1 MGRSPKY
8 TFLQEE
14 IQMANEKMLNTTKR
28 VQIKTTIE
36 VPHHT
41 TQSGHH

>member
-14 IQMANEKMLNTTKR
+14 IQMANEKMLNAANYKR
-28 VQIKTTIE
+28 KANKNYN
-36 VPHHT
+36 
-41 TQSGHH
+41 